1 MAAAD
6 VALSLVKLVG
16 ALIVSLYYVLE
27 ALVVGII
34 PRTFMRKSV
43 EGDVALVTGG
53 GSGIGRL
60 LCLKL
65 ARRGAKVVTWDVNA
79 AGNDE
84 TVRQVSA
91 AGGECWAYTV
101 DLCDRHSIY
110 KVAARVKEEVG
121 KVDILV
127 NNAGIVTGRNFID
140 SPDELIQKTFE
151 VNIMSHFWTTKAF
164 LPDMI
169 SANKGHVV
177 TVASLA
183 GLSGVNKLADY
194 CASKFAAVGFD
205 ESLRLEL
212 LVEGHKGVHTTVVC
226 PYYISTGMF
235 DGVKSKLIP
244 ILKPEYVASE
254 TIDGILLNRY
264 TVILPSFCRFMIL
277 LKYILP
283 FKGAYRIYKACGGHI
298 SMDGFQGRSKDLQ
311 QQLKMTNG
319 PEKQKP
325 QGTPEV

>member
-6 VALSLVKLVG
+6 VALSLVKLLG
-16 ALIVSLYYVLE
+16 ALIVSLYYILE

-34 PRTFMRKSV
+34 PRAFMRKSV

-65 ARRGAKVVTWDVNA
+65 AARGAKVVTWDVNA
-79 AGNDE
+79 TGNDE

-140 SPDELIQKTFE
+140 SPDELILKTFE
-151 VNIMSHFWTTKAF
+151 VNTLSHFWTTKAF
-164 LPDMI
+164 LPEMI

-183 GLSGVNKLADY
+183 GLSGVNKLSDY

-212 LVEGHKGVHTTVVC
+212 LVEGHTGVHTTVVC

-235 DGVKSKLIP
+235 DGVKSSLFP

-254 TIDGILLNRY
+254 VIDGILLNRY
-264 TVILPSFCRFMIL
+264 IVILPSFCRFMIL

-283 FKGAYRIYKACGGHI
+283 QKALVLLGRVTGI
-298 SMDGFQGRSKDLQ
+298 SSSMDEFVGHRKSD
-311 QQLKMTNG
+311 
-319 PEKQKP
+319 
-325 QGTPEV
+325 

>member
-1 MAAAD
+1 MSCQDRKRTRRYRVARTPALLASPLLSAAPDKPSISVPRASPRGID
-6 VALSLVKLVG
+6 YEAAPPRAALERASTSESRAV
-16 ALIVSLYYVLE
+16 E
-27 ALVVGII
+27 NGI
-34 PRTFMRKSV
+34 
-43 EGDVALVTGG
+43 
-53 GSGIGRL
+53 
-60 LCLKL
+60 C
-65 ARRGAKVVTWDVNA
+65 
-79 AGNDE
+79 NDE

-205 ESLRLEL
+205 ETSCPRRPLCFWGESQELALPWMSLWDAGKATKITLSQ
-212 LVEGHKGVHTTVVC
+212 V
-226 PYYISTGMF
+226 S
-235 DGVKSKLIP
+235 S
-244 ILKPEYVASE
+244 
-254 TIDGILLNRY
+254 
-264 TVILPSFCRFMIL
+264 
-277 LKYILP
+277 ILP